1 MRRRTV
7 ELTRRLCR
15 KWVALYQA
23 HGDAGLS
30 DKYDRYDAVF
40 KLSVLERMWEEG
52 LSCHD
57 VWLGPTAV
65 VRGSSVGAERLV
77 RKKSADEQRKERADD
92 NWSAALSQSGSNA
105 GGPKRKE
112 HA

>member
-57 VWLGPTAV
+57 VWLGPTV